1 MERRGFLSRLFKGAA
16 VVGAAAVTGGLTN
29 TIAKDTP
36 ETFAIDDLFW
46 TFDTNKDLY
55 ELRNGT
61 WLEEEMIAA
70 MGDSLLLGKDKF
82 SYYDPLFNIYIPIKE
97 RYDKRDFEP
106 IINCIKQRKFDK
118 YAFHYVKG
126 TPVLFRMYRDEK
138 NGVFKPELFSGRH
151 YND

>member
-1 MERRGFLSRLFKGAA
+1 MKRRGFLSRLFKGAA

-29 TIAKDTP
+29 SIAK
-36 ETFAIDDLFW
+36 ETLETYDINDLFW
-46 TFDTNKDLY
+46 TFDTNKNLY

-70 MGDSLLLGKDKF
+70 MGDKLLLGEDKF
-82 SYYDPLFNIYIPIKE
+82 SYYNPVYNIYIPIKE

-106 IINCIKQRKFDK
+106 IITLIKQKKFEK
-118 YAFHYVKG
+118 YAFHYMKG
-126 TPVLFRMYRDEK
+126 TPVLFRMYRDDR
-138 NGVFKPELFSGRH
+138 NGVFKPEFFSGRH